1 MAIEGSPDL
10 PDVAGLTLA
19 ELMDR
24 VADEKSA
31 LAWRVHSALMED
43 GRFWD
48 VDMEFLRDHANRLD
62 AYMDAAETHADARPP
77 TGYTAPVIGGG
88 L

>member
-1 MAIEGSPDL
+1 MAAEGRPDL

-24 VADEKSA
+24 VADEKSTI
-31 LAWRVHSALMED
+31 AWRVHSALMED

-48 VDMEFLRDHANRLD
+48 VDMEFLRDHANRLNT
-62 AYMDAAETHADARPP
+62 YMEAAETRADLRPP
-77 TGYTAPVIGGG
+77 TGYNAPVVGGG
-88 L
+88 R